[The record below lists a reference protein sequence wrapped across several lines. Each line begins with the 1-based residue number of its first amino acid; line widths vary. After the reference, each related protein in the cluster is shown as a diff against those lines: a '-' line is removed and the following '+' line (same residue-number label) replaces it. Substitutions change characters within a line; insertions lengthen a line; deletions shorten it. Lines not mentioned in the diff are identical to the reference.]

1 MYRKYLKYLHSDA
14 IKKEMD
20 RRDEIRKDQLVLD
33 RAEVQAKKDI
43 ERVKNLEKKSL
54 IREEISREIKR
65 KEKERIRKLKLRALK
80 REKKIREIEERKK
93 QRLKEIVANSRIK
106 SERVRQKRLM
116 LVQKSRKKLVNI
128 LWKRIKKDCRRKK
141 LRREREAREEE
152 FKQKITLDK

>member
-33 RAEVQAKKDI
+33 RAEIQAKKDI
-43 ERVKNLEKKSL
+43 ERAKNLEKKSL

-65 KEKERIRKLKLRALK
+65 KEKEKIRKLKLRALK
-80 REKKIREIEERKK
+80 QEKKIREIEERKK
-93 QRLKEIVANSRIK
+93 QRLKEIVANSKIK

-128 LWKRIKKDCRRKK
+128 LWKRIKKDRRRKK
-141 LRREREAREEE
+141 LRREREAKKEE
-152 FKQKITLDK
+152 FKQRIIQDK